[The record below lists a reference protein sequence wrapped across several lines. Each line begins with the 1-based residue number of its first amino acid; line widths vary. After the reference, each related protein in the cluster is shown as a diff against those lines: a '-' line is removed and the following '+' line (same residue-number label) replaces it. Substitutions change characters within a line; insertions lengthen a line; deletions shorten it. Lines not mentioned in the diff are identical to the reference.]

1 MRFGVREIC
10 NVVLKAKTSQ
20 KVGGYSFVEGQP
32 VLWFTSLK
40 TSTVEGSTETVYATG
55 GRGNSRLIAWEGDR
69 NLTFTME
76 DALLSPMSIAILTG
90 AGLIDS
96 DALAEDESIILH
108 GTETVTVKEA
118 GSIELAHTPAND
130 SIWVT
135 KLDDLGNYTGTAVKA
150 AKGTD
155 KKITVTDAKAAEV
168 YFVDYYYEAKKASS
182 LHALQVDIAPD
193 KFGGNYYLEAETL
206 FRDENGV
213 DRPAEFIIP
222 NCKVQSNFTFSM
234 ASSGDPSTFTFTMD
248 AFPAP
253 LAHGDKT
260 KKVLCSIQ
268 ICDDEEAEVAT
279 NTTGESTK
287 EPAIYV

>member
-20 KVGGYSFVEGQP
+20 RVGGFTFEEGQP

-40 TSTVEGSTETVYATG
+40 TSTVEGSVETVYATG

-96 DALAEDESIILH
+96 DVGEEKIVLH
-108 GTETVTVKEA
+108 GTQTVTVA
-118 GSIELAHTPAND
+118 TQGALELEQTPAASAD
-130 SIWVT
+130 VWVT
-135 KLDDLGNYTGTAVKA
+135 KLDKLGNYTGKAVKA
-150 AKGTD
+150 TAGEGKS
-155 KKITVTDAKAAEV
+155 ITVTGAVVGDT
-168 YFVDYYYEAKKASS
+168 YFVDYYYETDGTK

-206 FRDENGV
+206 FRDENGI

-253 LAHGDKT
+253 LRYGDKT

-268 ICDDEEAEVAT
+268 ICDDEGTNNEAESSS
-279 NTTGESTK
+279 TTTDGPT
-287 EPAIYV
+287 IYV